1 MSALKKLVSALLV
14 LTLAVSGGLLAWH
27 GLHRTSAAP
36 PAGQTQ
42 TPAVPAP
49 PEAVPDT
56 VSTLCVAGDL
66 VMHIPIINS
75 CRTDDGYDFTGLFD
89 EARPYYESADY
100 AAACI
105 ETTFNGPPYSGFPQF
120 CAPDQL
126 AGDLKS
132 VGLDLLSTASNHSLD
147 TWFSGLTRTL
157 DVLDEAGLDHVGTYR
172 TQEERDSVKV
182 VDVGGIRL
190 AFLAYTYGT
199 NGLPKDEHPYC
210 VNIFTT
216 DYMTN
221 CSEIDYDLLK
231 SDLARARQT
240 DADAIAVFMHWGQ
253 EYATSPS
260 AQQRELAD
268 FLFENGATLVLGGH
282 VHVPQPMELRELP
295 DGRTGFLCYCLG
307 NLISN
312 QHDRYTNLTAAVSLE
327 LTKDSETGAVT
338 VSDAEYVPMYMLHP
352 DASADGRYHLLDLNR
367 RLRERRSYGRTGRR
381 SPGAQAGS
389 CGRAQHLR
397 RGGGITV
404 IPRRKGR
411 ITRKKELTFTGQ
423 LSFFAVLSGIV
434 IGNVELLEVADLLR
448 TDVHFLAD
456 ILHRHAALVHHDH
469 HVIEYVVDL
478 TDELLL
484 VAVLGGDDGLRALLA
499 YLLEDLVDAL
509 LEQVAGV
516 RALLRLCATL
526 CDDSLHLLKRIH
538 ILLSFLLLVFFPQ
551 RREKAGA
558 VACVADRTLGRA
570 DIDQRI
576 IVTVGQDLLHK
587 NEIARGLALVPQLL
601 ARAREKPRRAGIH
614 RQLKRLLVRIAE
626 HEHLAAA
633 LILTDDRDERR
644 FHEKL
649 A

>member
-1 MSALKKLVSALLV
+1 MSAFKKLVSVLLV

-27 GLHRTSAAP
+27 GLHRTSASP

-49 PEAVPDT
+49 PRPCPTRSPRCASPAT
-56 VSTLCVAGDL
+56 F

-157 DVLDEAGLDHVGTYR
+157 DVLDGAGLDHVGTYR
-172 TQEERDSVKV
+172 TQEERDTVKV
-182 VDVGGIRL
+182 IDVGGIRL
-190 AFLAYTYGT
+190 AVLAYTYGT

-210 VNIFTT
+210 VNVFTT

-221 CSEIDYDLLK
+221 CGVIDYELLK

-327 LTKDSETGAVT
+327 LTKDGETGAVT

-367 RLRERRSYGRTGRR
+367 SIADCESGDHTVVPAAVLRRSGRVLRTRTASSARR
-381 SPGAQAGS
+381 RNYSYPPPK
-389 CGRAQHLR
+389 RPHN
-397 RGGGITV
+397 T
-404 IPRRKGR
+404 
-411 ITRKKELTFTGQ
+411 KKELTFTGQ
-423 LSFFAVLSGIV
+423 LSFFARFI
-434 IGNVELLEVADLLR
+434 R
-448 TDVHFLAD
+448 
-456 ILHRHAALVHHDH
+456 
-469 HVIEYVVDL
+469 Y
-478 TDELLL
+478 
-484 VAVLGGDDGLRALLA
+484 
-499 YLLEDLVDAL
+499 
-509 LEQVAGV
+509 
-516 RALLRLCATL
+516 
-526 CDDSLHLLKRIH
+526 CDRKRGT
-538 ILLSFLLLVFFPQ
+538 S
-551 RREKAGA
+551 
-558 VACVADRTLGRA
+558 
-570 DIDQRI
+570 
-576 IVTVGQDLLHK
+576 
-587 NEIARGLALVPQLL
+587 
-601 ARAREKPRRAGIH
+601 
-614 RQLKRLLVRIAE
+614 
-626 HEHLAAA
+626 
-633 LILTDDRDERR
+633 
-644 FHEKL
+644 
-649 A
+649 

>member
-27 GLHRTSAAP
+27 GLHRTSASP

-172 TQEERDSVKV
+172 TQEERDTVKV
-182 VDVGGIRL
+182 IDVGGIRL
-190 AFLAYTYGT
+190 AVLAYTYGT
-199 NGLPKDEHPYC
+199 NGLPKGEHPYC
-210 VNIFTT
+210 VNVFTT

-221 CSEIDYDLLK
+221 CGVIDYELLK

-312 QHDRYTNLTAAVSLE
+312 QHDRYTNLTAAVSL
-327 LTKDSETGAVT
+327 
-338 VSDAEYVPMYMLHP
+338 
-352 DASADGRYHLLDLNR
+352 
-367 RLRERRSYGRTGRR
+367 
-381 SPGAQAGS
+381 
-389 CGRAQHLR
+389 
-397 RGGGITV
+397 
-404 IPRRKGR
+404 
-411 ITRKKELTFTGQ
+411 
-423 LSFFAVLSGIV
+423 
-434 IGNVELLEVADLLR
+434 
-448 TDVHFLAD
+448 
-456 ILHRHAALVHHDH
+456 
-469 HVIEYVVDL
+469 
-478 TDELLL
+478 
-484 VAVLGGDDGLRALLA
+484 
-499 YLLEDLVDAL
+499 
-509 LEQVAGV
+509 
-516 RALLRLCATL
+516 
-526 CDDSLHLLKRIH
+526 
-538 ILLSFLLLVFFPQ
+538 
-551 RREKAGA
+551 
-558 VACVADRTLGRA
+558 
-570 DIDQRI
+570 
-576 IVTVGQDLLHK
+576 
-587 NEIARGLALVPQLL
+587 
-601 ARAREKPRRAGIH
+601 
-614 RQLKRLLVRIAE
+614 
-626 HEHLAAA
+626 
-633 LILTDDRDERR
+633 
-644 FHEKL
+644 
-649 A
+649 